1 MRDYSRVSPK
11 FWIGDTGK
19 KLKKAGAE
27 AVVVGLYLMT
37 SPHSNMLGLFYQP
50 ELLIA
55 HETGLGFEGASKGL
69 QRCIEAGFCA
79 YDRESEMVWV
89 FEMARFQI
97 AEKLS
102 ESDKRSI
109 GVQNEYNQLPENP
122 FLAGFYDRYAK
133 AFNLTRKREMKAFEL
148 CPTEAPSKP
157 HRSQEQE
164 QEQEQEQKQEQ
175 NPLSSSA
182 ASPSDVEQ
190 IFAYWQKV
198 MDSPRSQLDDKRRK
212 AIKGAIAMGY
222 SPRDLCRA
230 IRGCSLTPHN
240 MGQNDRNQKYNGIAL
255 ILRSADQ
262 IDRFIANDVTPPRQ
276 QAGPVNGVAAQNDA
290 LVAAYLAR
298 DASAPTDP
306 MTFDMEH

>member
-55 HETGLGFEGASKGL
+55 HETGLGIEGASKGL

-122 FLAGFYDRYAK
+122 FLAAFYDRYEK
-133 AFNLTRKREMKAFEL
+133 AFNLTRKRESKVFE
-148 CPTEAPSKP
+148 PSPSEAPSEP

-164 QEQEQEQKQEQ
+164 QEQEQEQKQEK
-175 NPLSSSA
+175 NPLSTSSTA
-182 ASPSDVEQ
+182 REIEQ
-190 IFAYWQKV
+190 IFAYWQKR
-198 MDSPRSQLDDKRRK
+198 MDSPRSNLDDKRRK
-212 AIKGAIAMGY
+212 AIRGALGMGY
-222 SPRDLCRA
+222 SPAELCKA

-240 MGQNDRNQKYNGIAL
+240 MGQNDRGQKYNGVEL
-255 ILRSADQ
+255 IFRSADQ
-262 IDRFIANDVTPPRQ
+262 IDRFIANDVQQPRANGHANVVQAHNEAVMAAFLAGDAPQ
-276 QAGPVNGVAAQNDA
+276 Q
-290 LVAAYLAR
+290 
-298 DASAPTDP
+298 SDP
-306 MTFDMEH
+306 MTIDMEH

>member
-11 FWIGDTGK
+11 FWIGETGK
-19 KLKKAGAE
+19 KLKKSGAE

-55 HETGLGFEGASKGL
+55 HETGLGIEGASKGL

-122 FLAGFYDRYAK
+122 FLAAFYDRYAK
-133 AFNLTRKREMKAFEL
+133 VFNLTKKRESKAFEL
-148 CPTEAPSKP
+148 SPSEAPSEP

-164 QEQEQEQKQEQ
+164 QEQEQEDMSGM
-175 NPLSSSA
+175 PDAARDILSYLNEKANRNFQAVPANTKLIA
-182 ASPSDVEQ
+182 ARIREGATVEQ
-190 IFAYWQKV
+190 LKAVVDAKVKDWSHDPKMCEYLRPATLFNAEKFGQYAGALGAVKPNGADPAGELVRNARGQLVDNPFA
-198 MDSPRSQLDDKRRK
+198 
-212 AIKGAIAMGY
+212 
-222 SPRDLCRA
+222 
-230 IRGCSLTPHN
+230 
-240 MGQNDRNQKYNGIAL
+240 
-255 ILRSADQ
+255 
-262 IDRFIANDVTPPRQ
+262 
-276 QAGPVNGVAAQNDA
+276 
-290 LVAAYLAR
+290 
-298 DASAPTDP
+298 
-306 MTFDMEH
+306 

>member
-11 FWIGDTGK
+11 FWIGETGK

-55 HETGLGFEGASKGL
+55 HETGLGIEGASKGL
-69 QRCIEAGFCA
+69 LRCIEAGFCA

-122 FLAGFYDRYAK
+122 FLAAFYDRYVK
-133 AFNLTRKREMKAFEL
+133 AFNLTKKRESKVFEL
-148 CPTEAPSKP
+148 SPSEAPSEP

-164 QEQEQEQKQEQ
+164 QEQEQEDMSGT
-175 NPLSSSA
+175 PSA
-182 ASPSDVEQ
+182 AKDVLGYLNAKANRNFQPVPANTKLIAARIREGATVEQ
-190 IFAYWQKV
+190 LKAVVDAKV
-198 MDSPRSQLDDKRRK
+198 RDWAHDPKMCEYLRPATLFNAEKFGQYSGALGALKPSGSTDSELVRNARGQLVDN
-212 AIKGAIAMGY
+212 
-222 SPRDLCRA
+222 P
-230 IRGCSLTPHN
+230 
-240 MGQNDRNQKYNGIAL
+240 
-255 ILRSADQ
+255 
-262 IDRFIANDVTPPRQ
+262 F
-276 QAGPVNGVAAQNDA
+276 
-290 LVAAYLAR
+290 
-298 DASAPTDP
+298 
-306 MTFDMEH
+306 E

>member
-11 FWIGDTGK
+11 FWIGETGK

-55 HETGLGFEGASKGL
+55 HETGLGIEGASKGL
-69 QRCIEAGFCA
+69 QRCIDAGFCA

-122 FLAGFYDRYAK
+122 FLSGFYDRYAK
-133 AFNLTRKREMKAFEL
+133 AFNLTKKRESKAFEL
-148 CPTEAPSKP
+148 SPSEAPSEP

-164 QEQEQEQKQEQ
+164 QEQEQEDMSGT
-175 NPLSSSA
+175 PSA
-182 ASPSDVEQ
+182 AKDVLGYLNAKANRNFQPVPANTKLIAARIREGATVEQ
-190 IFAYWQKV
+190 LKAVVDAKVRDWAHDPKMCEYLRPATLFNAEKFGQYAGALGALKPNGSTDSELVRNARGQLVDNPFA
-198 MDSPRSQLDDKRRK
+198 
-212 AIKGAIAMGY
+212 
-222 SPRDLCRA
+222 
-230 IRGCSLTPHN
+230 
-240 MGQNDRNQKYNGIAL
+240 
-255 ILRSADQ
+255 
-262 IDRFIANDVTPPRQ
+262 
-276 QAGPVNGVAAQNDA
+276 
-290 LVAAYLAR
+290 
-298 DASAPTDP
+298 
-306 MTFDMEH
+306 